1 MTAGGS
7 SRMYDGRP
15 VADRRAQ
22 RREQFLAA
30 AVTVFGES
38 GYQNSSITALCR
50 TAGLARSQFYEHFE
64 NREDLLIAVYDR
76 IQTEARQAVT
86 AATDAAATSG
96 DAVGLAQA
104 AVRAYAE
111 SIGRDPRVARIA
123 HVEVVGVGER
133 VEQRRMEQRALWMDF
148 LEDQMRQ
155 ALGPDFVPP
164 GGFHTA
170 VTGYFGA
177 LLALV
182 HQWSTGDEQTDLAG
196 ITEVLTRFLIS
207 LMTP

>member
-22 RREQFLAA
+22 RREQFLVAGVA
-30 AVTVFGES
+30 VFGES
-38 GYQNSSITALCR
+38 GYQNSSVTALCR
-50 TAGLARSQFYEHFE
+50 AAGLARSQFYELFE

-86 AATDAAATSG
+86 AATTAASG

-111 SIGRDPRVARIA
+111 SIGRDPRVTRIA

-133 VEQRRMEQRALWMDF
+133 VEQRRMEQRALWTAF
-148 LEDQMRQ
+148 FEDQMRR
-155 ALGPDFVPP
+155 ALGPEFVPP

-170 VTGYFGA
+170 VTGYVGA

>member
-30 AVTVFGES
+30 GVAVFGES

-50 TAGLARSQFYEHFE
+50 AAGLARSQFYELFE

-86 AATDAAATSG
+86 AATAAASG

-133 VEQRRMEQRALWMDF
+133 VEQRRMEQRALWTDF
-148 LEDQMRQ
+148 FEDQMRR
-155 ALGPDFVPP
+155 ALGPEFVPP

-170 VTGYFGA
+170 VTGFVGA

>member
-1 MTAGGS
+1 MPAGSS

-15 VADRRAQ
+15 VAARRAR

-30 AVTVFGES
+30 GVEVFGES

-50 TAGLARSQFYEHFE
+50 AAGLARSQFYEHFG
-64 NREDLLIAVYDR
+64 NRDDLLIAVYDQ

-86 AATDAAATSG
+86 AAMAATG

-133 VEQRRMEQRALWMDF
+133 VEQRRLEQRALWMDF
-148 LEDQMRQ
+148 FENQMRRT
-155 ALGPDFVPP
+155 LGPDFEPP

-170 VTGYFGA
+170 VIGYFGA

>member
-1 MTAGGS
+1 
-7 SRMYDGRP
+7 MYDGRP

-30 AVTVFGES
+30 GVVVFGES

-50 TAGLARSQFYEHFE
+50 AAGLARSQFYEHFD

-86 AATDAAATSG
+86 AATAASG

-111 SIGRDPRVARIA
+111 AIGRDPRVARIA

-148 LEDQMRQ
+148 FEDQMRR
-155 ALGPDFVPP
+155 ALGPDFEPP

>member
-1 MTAGGS
+1 MTAGPS

-22 RREQFLAA
+22 RREEFLAA
-30 AVTVFGES
+30 GVAVFGKR
-38 GYQNSSITALCR
+38 GYQHSSITALCR
-50 TAGLARSQFYEHFE
+50 AAGLARSQFYELFD
-64 NREDLLIAVYDR
+64 NREELLIAVYDM
-76 IQTEARQAVT
+76 IQVETRQAVT
-86 AATDAAATSG
+86 AATAAAAPG
-96 DAVGLAQA
+96 DALGRAQA

-111 SIGRDPRVARIA
+111 SIGRDPRRARIA
-123 HVEVVGVGER
+123 HVEVVGVSER
-133 VEQRRMEQRALWMDF
+133 VEQRRLEQRDLWMAF
-148 LEDQMRQ
+148 FEDQIRR

-164 GGFHTA
+164 GGFNAA

-182 HQWSTGDEQTDLAG
+182 QQWSTGDPGTDLAG
-196 ITEVLTRFLIS
+196 VTEVLTRFLVS